1 MEDLMNSVKNTVL
14 LFFVNGKRET
24 HFGTN
29 AIVLDSLFSNPN
41 WLCSVKFK
49 REQFVTGN
57 LKIVLIDVE
66 SENNIA
72 LK

>member
-1 MEDLMNSVKNTVL
+1 MKDLKDLIKTTVL
-14 LFFVNGKRET
+14 IFFVNGKRET

-41 WLCSVKFK
+41 WLYSVNFK
-49 REQFVTGN
+49 REQFENAN
-57 LKIVLIDVE
+57 LKIILIDIE
-66 SENNIA
+66 TEKNMA